1 MRNAKEIHGNFMGN
15 SSINM
20 QEKKKK
26 KKDNLK
32 GTSLTQ
38 ISDSTIV
45 VRDFQERK

>member
-20 QEKKKK
+20 QEKK